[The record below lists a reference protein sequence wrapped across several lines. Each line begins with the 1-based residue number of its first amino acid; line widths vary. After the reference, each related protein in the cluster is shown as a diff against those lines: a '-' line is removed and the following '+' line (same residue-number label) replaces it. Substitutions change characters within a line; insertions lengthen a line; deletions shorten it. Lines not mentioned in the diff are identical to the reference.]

1 MGTKWG
7 TFRRKAKGLPLR
19 GNLKPLREQGFL
31 VFRRVCTSQ
40 LFGVSSG
47 FETRTTLCE
56 FKATL
61 GRKANPARGRPGQ
74 NFRREFIQGIS
85 LLLLSKTHLFL
96 VLVSC
101 PDTFLALRVG
111 LPSLTL
117 SINGFSFENSFFSK
131 KFFTFQIDQEPG
143 EFLLFLW
150 HLVCYT
156 VVIGCHCRYSRGCT
170 VGNLSLLKM
179 RLYISRM
186 QEERSN
192 KRSSRTGGPQGFQNL
207 LFGFFFVVV

>member
-1 MGTKWG
+1 MY
-7 TFRRKAKGLPLR
+7 RLDLEPA
-19 GNLKPLREQGFL
+19 
-31 VFRRVCTSQ
+31 
-40 LFGVSSG
+40 
-47 FETRTTLCE
+47 TLCE
-56 FKATL
+56 FKAAL
-61 GRKANPARGRPGQ
+61 GRKANPARGRSGQ
-74 NFRREFIQGIS
+74 NFRQEFIQGIS
-85 LLLLSKTHLFL
+85 LLLLPKTHLFF
-96 VLVSC
+96 VLVGC
-101 PDTFLALRVG
+101 PDTFLTLRAG

-156 VVIGCHCRYSRGCT
+156 VVIVCHCRHFRGGT

-192 KRSSRTGGPQGFQNL
+192 KRSS
-207 LFGFFFVVV
+207 

>member
-1 MGTKWG
+1 MY
-7 TFRRKAKGLPLR
+7 RLD
-19 GNLKPLREQGFL
+19 LK
-31 VFRRVCTSQ
+31 SAI
-40 LFGVSSG
+40 LF
-47 FETRTTLCE
+47 E

-74 NFRREFIQGIS
+74 NFRQLYRAYFYCCFLKHIYS
-85 LLLLSKTHLFL
+85 LLA
-96 VLVSC
+96 SC
-101 PDTFLALRVG
+101 LDTFLALRAG

-143 EFLLFLW
+143 EFLLFLC

-156 VVIGCHCRYSRGCT
+156 VSIVCHCRYSRGCT

-192 KRSSRTGGPQGFQNL
+192 KRSS
-207 LFGFFFVVV
+207 

>member
-1 MGTKWG
+1 MY
-7 TFRRKAKGLPLR
+7 RLDLEPA
-19 GNLKPLREQGFL
+19 
-31 VFRRVCTSQ
+31 
-40 LFGVSSG
+40 
-47 FETRTTLCE
+47 TLCE
-56 FKATL
+56 FKAAL
-61 GRKANPARGRPGQ
+61 GRKANPARGRSGQ
-74 NFRREFIQGIS
+74 NFRQEFIQGIS
-85 LLLLSKTHLFL
+85 LLLLPKTHLFL
-96 VLVSC
+96 VLVGC

-143 EFLLFLW
+143 EFLLFLLC

-156 VVIGCHCRYSRGCT
+156 VSIVCHYRYSRGCT

-192 KRSSRTGGPQGFQNL
+192 KRSA
-207 LFGFFFVVV
+207 

>member
-1 MGTKWG
+1 M
-7 TFRRKAKGLPLR
+7 
-19 GNLKPLREQGFL
+19 REQGFL

-74 NFRREFIQGIS
+74 NFRQLYRAYFYCCFLKHIYS
-85 LLLLSKTHLFL
+85 LL
-96 VLVSC
+96 VGC

-156 VVIGCHCRYSRGCT
+156 VSIGCHCRHFRGGT
-170 VGNLSLLKM
+170 VGNLLLLKM

-207 LFGFFFVVV
+207 LFGFFCCCLAVLFKGVVSFFFLLKF

>member
-1 MGTKWG
+1 M
-7 TFRRKAKGLPLR
+7 
-19 GNLKPLREQGFL
+19 
-31 VFRRVCTSQ
+31 
-40 LFGVSSG
+40 SG

-56 FKATL
+56 FKAAL
-61 GRKANPARGRPGQ
+61 GQKANPARGRGPGKISVR
-74 NFRREFIQGIS
+74 NLYRAYPYCCFLKHIYS
-85 LLLLSKTHLFL
+85 LLA
-96 VLVSC
+96 SC
-101 PDTFLALRVG
+101 LDTFLALRAG

-156 VVIGCHCRYSRGCT
+156 VVIGCHCRHSRGGT
-170 VGNLSLLKM
+170 AGNLLLLKM

-192 KRSSRTGGPQGFQNL
+192 KRSTAAPAGFFSESTFWLFLL
-207 LFGFFFVVV
+207 LFSRSF